1 MKYETYKELM
11 KEKKGFALSQ
21 KLAEEYGKRY
31 EIEKEK
37 CNVAPNEITAPEHYN
52 ATEIEVIKV
61 IETYAVQYPP
71 KIIPHMANVLK
82 YTCRAPYKGNLLK
95 DLKKA
100 QAYLTRAIT
109 TLEGEPRW
117 E

>member
-1 MKYETYKELM
+1 MKYETYKELTRTKVNEM
-11 KEKKGFALSQ
+11 
-21 KLAEEYGKRY
+21 
-31 EIEKEK
+31 
-37 CNVAPNEITAPEHYN
+37 CNESNEITAPEHYN

>member
-1 MKYETYKELM
+1 MKYETYEELTRAKVNEM
-11 KEKKGFALSQ
+11 
-21 KLAEEYGKRY
+21 
-31 EIEKEK
+31 
-37 CNVAPNEITAPEHYN
+37 CNEITAPEHYN
-52 ATEIEVIKV
+52 ATGIEVIKV

-100 QAYLTRAIT
+100 QAYLIRAIT

>member
-1 MKYETYKELM
+1 MKYETYEELTRAKVNEM
-11 KEKKGFALSQ
+11 
-21 KLAEEYGKRY
+21 
-31 EIEKEK
+31 
-37 CNVAPNEITAPEHYN
+37 CNEITAPEHYN
-52 ATEIEVIKV
+52 ATGIEVIKV
-61 IETYAVQYPP
+61 ISEFATQYP
-71 KIIPHMANVLK
+71 KELIYEMGNVLK